1 MKQIE
6 YIMNK
11 SYMPFLFL
19 TIVMFV
25 FHLLIPVGTG
35 DDIFFSKVLNDY
47 SILSF
52 CFTRYNTWSSRII
65 IESILIV
72 VSRFPIMWKIL
83 DVLVVLWICKSI
95 SNILNHE
102 KEQKITW
109 FIVFALIMFPW
120 ESMGSAGWI
129 ATTMNYLW
137 PLASGL
143 YVLSLMTEFFRGNK
157 VSYFK
162 IFLSVPCLLYACNQ
176 EQICAVMVAF
186 LFFGL
191 VLCKLKTHKF
201 NSTVIFWTIL
211 SLLSLCFIMFC
222 PGNAARNIAETSTHF
237 PEYAEFTL
245 LDKLDIGFSS
255 AFFPYI
261 TEIKVLYFLFICLLC
276 IYSYKKRGFSNA
288 FVAAIIPLT
297 VSVFLGIFGSTVL
310 SNTVIVQFINN
321 GLIATGTTTI
331 VVNLLILFILVLVC
345 TSIWLSFD
353 DKMTAFVLIYILGVG
368 FATRMVMGFSPTIW
382 ASGNRTY
389 MFLEFAFL
397 LVSTYLFTKVINI
410 NNTRNILN
418 AVLICTFSLCCI
430 HWLILILT

>member
-6 YIMNK
+6 YVMNK
-11 SYMPFLFL
+11 SYMPYLVL
-19 TIVMFV
+19 TLVMIV

-65 IESILIV
+65 IEAILIV
-72 VSRFPIMWKIL
+72 VSQFPIIWKIL
-83 DVLVVLWICKSI
+83 DVLVVLWICNSI

-102 KEQKITW
+102 KDQRITW
-109 FIVFALIMFPW
+109 FIVFVLIMFPW

-129 ATTMNYLW
+129 ATTVNYLW
-137 PLASGL
+137 PLATGL
-143 YVLSLMTEFFRGNK
+143 FVISLATEFFRDAVISK
-157 VSYFK
+157 YK
-162 IFLSVPCLLYACNQ
+162 IILSVPCLLYACNQ
-176 EQICAVMVAF
+176 EQMCAVMIAF
-186 LFFGL
+186 LILGV
-191 VLCKLKTHKF
+191 VLYKVKTNKF
-201 NSTVIFWTIL
+201 NSTVIFWTII

-222 PGNAARNIAETSTHF
+222 PGNASRNVAEISTHF
-237 PEYAEFTL
+237 PEYTELTL
-245 LDKLDIGFSS
+245 LDKLDIGFAS

-276 IYSYKKRGFSNA
+276 IYSYKKRGLSIA
-288 FVAAIIPLT
+288 FVAAIIPLA
-297 VSVFLGIFGSTVL
+297 VSVIFGIFGSTVL
-310 SNTVIVQFINN
+310 SNTGIVQFIKD

-368 FATRMVMGFSPTIW
+368 FATRMIMGFSPTIW
-382 ASGNRTY
+382 ASGSRTY
-389 MFLEFAFL
+389 MFLECAL
-397 LVSTYLFTKVINI
+397 LFVSTYLFTKVINI
-410 NNTRNILN
+410 KNTRNILN
-418 AVLICTFSLCCI
+418 AVLVCAFILCCI

>member
-1 MKQIE
+1 MKQIK
-6 YIMNK
+6 YILNK
-11 SYMPFLFL
+11 PNMPYLVL
-19 TIVMFV
+19 IVVMGV
-25 FHLLIPVGTG
+25 FHLLIPIGAG
-35 DDIFFSKVLNDY
+35 DDMFFSKVLNDY

-52 CFTRYNTWSSRII
+52 CFARYNAWSSRVF
-65 IESILIV
+65 IEAMLIV
-72 VSRFPIMWKIL
+72 VSRFPLIWKVL
-83 DVLVVLWICKSI
+83 DILVVLWICNSI
-95 SNILNHE
+95 SDVLNHE
-102 KEQKITW
+102 KENRVNW
-109 FIVFALIMFPW
+109 FIVFVLIMFPW
-120 ESMGSAGWI
+120 EIMGSAGWI

-137 PLASGL
+137 PLAAGL
-143 YVLSLMTEFFRGNK
+143 FVLSLMTELFRGNK
-157 VSYFK
+157 VSYLK
-162 IFLSVPCLLYACNQ
+162 VILSVPCLLYACNQ
-176 EQICAVMVAF
+176 EQMCAVMIAF
-186 LFFGL
+186 LLLGL
-191 VLCKLKTHKF
+191 IIYKVKTHNF
-201 NSTVIFWTIL
+201 NSTVIFWTAL

-310 SNTVIVQFINN
+310 SNTGIVQFINN

-410 NNTRNILN
+410 KNTRNILN